1 MIYHPLSTGIES
13 NHASIQ
19 IHLAVLL
26 LFISSPRQVSYS
38 IVATW
43 LLAFLQALAWQCQI
57 TDHLIISLLQAF
69 QPRQVTSRR
78 FQRALTSQPLERS
91 APVSDKEV
99 MELAESHKTTRKFSR
114 TLISYFTKIKDI
126 TENNTLNTEKMFVEK
141 NQKMGFGMDY
151 EQYVESTVSFLIC
164 FTRRLVY
171 LNSGKQRLFIGKQI
185 EFYLK
190 ITQTS
195 HLETTVLQFSYNM
208 IKGKAIPLQAW
219 TGPEVSRRL
228 MLPDFKTIGT
238 GRW

>member
-1 MIYHPLSTGIES
+1 
-13 NHASIQ
+13 
-19 IHLAVLL
+19 
-26 LFISSPRQVSYS
+26 
-38 IVATW
+38 
-43 LLAFLQALAWQCQI
+43 
-57 TDHLIISLLQAF
+57 
-69 QPRQVTSRR
+69 
-78 FQRALTSQPLERS
+78 
-91 APVSDKEV
+91 